1 MLNEVENAEIE
12 PPPNCMMFS
21 KIKLDRM
28 RLASLGI
35 EINKQEVLSN
45 QVVRTTFHVN
55 HNDNTADALLVFE
68 PRYYEGYDP
77 ALLDFSSR
85 EELINQ
91 IQQQLATAGVP
102 IEAQHSTLVA
112 PTCFYKAAEIS
123 CDFIIV
129 PDELFEVDERMMD
142 LLTVD
147 PENMTVCGNADQIHM
162 MANLLNDDDEL
173 FSISIDRAAYI
184 KWQLAH
190 ALPWHMHWRL
200 KYKISTT
207 AIKPAQ
213 TTSPESRV
221 CYQIKFFDDDP
232 LAHSLSDDDTVEF
245 AAYAFDVIP
254 VLQSEEK

>member
-1 MLNEVENAEIE
+1 MLNEVENAELE
-12 PPPNCMMFS
+12 APPNCMMFS

-35 EINKQEVLSN
+35 QINKQEVLSN

-55 HNDNTADALLVFE
+55 HDDNTADALLVFE

-147 PENMTVCGNADQIHM
+147 PERMTICGNADQIHM
-162 MANLLNDDDEL
+162 MAILLSDDDEL
-173 FSISIDRAAYI
+173 TNGDIDRTAYI
-184 KWQLAH
+184 QWQLAH

-200 KYKISTT
+200 KYKLSTT
-207 AIKPAQ
+207 ETKTAPTASTEKG
-213 TTSPESRV
+213 V
-221 CYQIKFFDDDP
+221 CYQIKFFDNDP
-232 LAHSLSDDDTVEF
+232 LAHSLRDDDTMVF
-245 AAYAFDVIP
+245 AAYEFDVIP
-254 VLQSEEK
+254 VLQSDEK